1 MHIEPGLLAHTTV
14 VSADAA
20 ALALLA
26 AHAPALLKRPAL
38 WLRTALAA
46 AFFSLFMELYH
57 LPVGPSELHFV
68 GAMPIYLLLGYL
80 PTLFGFA
87 LGLFLQ
93 ALCFEPQDWLHL
105 GVNSLSLMV
114 PLVVLHHTMGAR
126 IKRLSVAKVIQL
138 DAFYYTG
145 VTLMVGYWLL
155 QANISTPAADWLRF
169 AASYIVLVAI
179 EPVVTLT
186 LVGVL
191 APRGRLAWARW
202 CLDESVTARYAKA

>member
-38 WLRTALAA
+38 WLRTVLAA
-46 AFFSLFMELYH
+46 GFFSVFMELYH

-87 LGLFLQ
+87 AGLLLQ
-93 ALCFEPQDWLHL
+93 AAWFEPQDWLHL

-114 PLVVLHHTMGAR
+114 PLVVLHHTLGSR
-126 IKRLSVAKVIQL
+126 IKTLSVAKVIQL
-138 DAFYYTG
+138 DAVYYTG

-155 QANISTPAADWLRF
+155 QANIETPVADWLRF

-202 CLDESVTARYAKA
+202 CLDESVMARFAKA